1 MSKKKIVDLAR
12 YKKGKIQYKS
22 SNSSDKDTMSFDEKL
37 QDLIQ
42 RPLYEPGSKNELITI
57 FEEVQL
63 KKDMKDKKE

>member
-12 YKKGKIQYKS
+12 YKKGKVQDE
-22 SNSSDKDTMSFDEKL
+22 SSDSSDTDNRSFDEKL
-37 QDLIQ
+37 QDLIH
-42 RPLYEPGSKNELITI
+42 RPLYEPGLKNELITI